1 MEAEGGAPHVPS
13 YSSVTG
19 KEHGS
24 SHFKHPTFELPEGMQ
39 KLIWEDE
46 MPKEKPMDIDPE
58 TSQRKAKRTWEPGKC
73 IPQTTTAPK
82 YTISSPRIEDQ
93 RQYMR
98 DFALI
103 GKFLGLWPSE
113 KDLVKW
119 IQNW

>member
-1 MEAEGGAPHVPS
+1 MEAEGEAPHVPS

-58 TSQRKAKRTWEPGKC
+58 TSQPKAKRTWEPSKC

-82 YTISSPRIEDQ
+82 YTISSPRIED
-93 RQYMR
+93 
-98 DFALI
+98 
-103 GKFLGLWPSE
+103 
-113 KDLVKW
+113 
-119 IQNW
+119 